1 MLLDVAR
8 QLGRLHHYP
17 IETFAGYIRDHDDP
31 ELLGGT
37 MESCYRRQIAKWRHY
52 AIETEHLAS
61 PFLHYLIDWLE
72 HHVPADPR
80 PPVLVHGDFNIH
92 NLLVENGCVSGVLD
106 WECAMF
112 GAPEQDLAYI
122 QPHIA
127 PHIDWEQ
134 FIAAYYEGGGRQ
146 LDTATMPF
154 YLSFSAMRLHIAM
167 LRATR
172 NLQTEVN
179 DDIRYAMV
187 ELGFGARFMEMG
199 LAGTTA
205 P

>member
-1 MLLDVAR
+1 
-8 QLGRLHHYP
+8 
-17 IETFAGYIRDHDDP
+17 
-31 ELLGGT
+31 
-37 MESCYRRQIAKWRHY
+37 MESCYRGNIAKWRHY
-52 AIETEHLAS
+52 ATETEHLTS
-61 PFLHYLIDWLE
+61 PLLHYLLHWLE
-72 HHVPADPR
+72 HHIPADPR

-92 NLLVENGCVSGVLD
+92 NLLVENGHVSGVLD

-127 PHIDWEQ
+127 PHIDWSQ